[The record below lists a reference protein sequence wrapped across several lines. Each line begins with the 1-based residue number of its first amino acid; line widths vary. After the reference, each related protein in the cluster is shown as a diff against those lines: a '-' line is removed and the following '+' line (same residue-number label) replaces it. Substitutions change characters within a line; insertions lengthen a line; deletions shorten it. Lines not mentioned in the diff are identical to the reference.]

1 MITVV
6 EGRQEW
12 RYFRDETTTTSAATS
27 PAYATPRVS
36 RHRLVADAELNRV
49 FFPRNPHR
57 RNEQYTVGRNTRSE
71 RARDS
76 S

>member
-1 MITVV
+1 MDEAGLAVLFGIIT
-6 EGRQEW
+6 
-12 RYFRDETTTTSAATS
+12 AS